1 MKCSMCNSVLSNS
14 NLKFSCSH
22 FLCNKCL
29 SRKLLLLKLSPL
41 SKTRE
46 VEMNCDCG
54 GTISVPYSTCLNNIS
69 ASEVQK
75 KKNKYC
81 KKHNAISDTYCPI
94 CRLWLCSECISSFH
108 YEYFKNNHKLCQE
121 DKMITSKCFYHR
133 ENINDFF
140 CKTCNKLICRK
151 CITDTSNS
159 ENLHNNHAIF
169 SLDEYHKL
177 IKNKRKNLKYKSF
190 NDIMKFID
198 KREIE
203 ITKDFGDKCNES
215 KEYIEEAI
223 KKLEELKEK
232 YITKYHQQLTNLKNI
247 FLIIKQSYNNF
258 YKELDGDKIDLASF
272 DFISKIE
279 EELNNISYT
288 PMNFDLIENIH
299 KSLNKINSS
308 LYYKIKFNF
317 RKIFYEKEQ
326 SIDMSEGITAIC
338 PLRSIPKSFAC
349 GTINGRIII
358 YSKDEYEYSS
368 QMKEDKL
375 YNRNNDKRSI
385 NILIEVKK
393 SDDYYLL
400 SGSNDKTI
408 RIYSIENYKNTNE
421 KGIHISCKKE
431 LYSEGIILSL
441 IELNDGRIASS
452 YSDNKIKIWDISNKD
467 EIKIDAGFENCLIEA
482 SIKNDEINKQLI
494 SGSINGMLKSWDISS
509 GKPGKTFECQCS
521 IICCMVNIN
530 YHTLAVGDKNG
541 QIIIIDLLNERN
553 QKFLSGHK
561 RDINSICYS
570 KYKDILFSCSKD
582 MTIKI
587 WDLETL
593 KCINTLYN
601 QHNSMIYGIILC
613 GNDLISCS
621 NDCSINI
628 YSTGE
633 DNNDINNDS
642 NNYDEEN
649 YDKFE

>member
-41 SKTRE
+41 SKTRA

-133 ENINDFF
+133 ENTNDFF

-151 CITDTSNS
+151 CISDTSNS
-159 ENLHNNHAIF
+159 ENLHNNHATF
-169 SLDEYHKL
+169 SLDEYHRL

-190 NDIMKFID
+190 DDIMKFID

-232 YITKYHQQLTNLKNI
+232 YITKFHQQLTNLKNI

-272 DFISKIE
+272 NFISKIE
-279 EELNNISYT
+279 DELNNISYT
-288 PMNFDLIENIH
+288 PVNFNLIENIH

-317 RKIFYEKEQ
+317 RKLFYEKEQ
-326 SIDMSEGITAIC
+326 SINMSEGITAIC

-349 GTINGRIII
+349 GTINGKILI
-358 YSKDEYEYSS
+358 YSKDEYQYSS

-385 NILIEVKK
+385 NILVEVKK
-393 SDDYYLL
+393 SDYYLL

-408 RIYSIENYKNTNE
+408 RIWSIENNKNNNE
-421 KGIHISCKKE
+421 KGIHLSCKKE
-431 LYSEGIILSL
+431 VYSDGIILSI
-441 IELNDGRIASS
+441 IELNDGRVASS

-467 EIKIDAGFENCLIEA
+467 EIKIEVGFENCLIEA
-482 SIKNDEINKQLI
+482 AIENDESNKQLI
-494 SGSINGMLKSWDISS
+494 SGSINGTLKSWDISS
-509 GKPGKTFECQCS
+509 GKSGKTFECQCS
-521 IICCMVNIN
+521 IISCMVNIN
-530 YHTLAVGDKNG
+530 CHTLAVGDKIG

-553 QKFLSGHK
+553 QKFLYGHK
-561 RDINSICYS
+561 KDINSMCYS
-570 KYKDILFSCSKD
+570 KSKDKLFSCSKD

-593 KCINTLYN
+593 KCTNTLYN

-613 GNDLISCS
+613 GNDLLSCS

-633 DNNDINNDS
+633 DDNSINNDS